1 MKNKYGENGVVIA
14 VVVTAILAVLCV
26 SGYSRVC
33 RVIYINSSFKL
44 CAMDF
49 ILFDVCNKAF
59 AGITVPLTSCVFL
72 MRRKDRSY
80 SENYVVRSISR
91 EHIADSFIVTALVC
105 TMLWVAV
112 YMIVNGIMG
121 YAVTGRL
128 YNYDVIDS
136 HYFYYTGYVAGKRYI
151 MYMLVKIFIHSVLVI
166 YARIMLCVAL
176 MAVLR
181 KNWMV
186 FTGTAVMLFS
196 MPFSMFIRE
205 SSGIDW
211 AEKMYLYYSYDRVFI
226 SEAAL
231 LMAVCVVLCLF
242 TRLFMRKRDF
252 YEEKQ

>member
-1 MKNKYGENGVVIA
+1 
-14 VVVTAILAVLCV
+14 
-26 SGYSRVC
+26 
-33 RVIYINSSFKL
+33 
-44 CAMDF
+44 
-49 ILFDVCNKAF
+49 
-59 AGITVPLTSCVFL
+59 
-72 MRRKDRSY
+72 
-80 SENYVVRSISR
+80 
-91 EHIADSFIVTALVC
+91 
-105 TMLWVAV
+105 
-112 YMIVNGIMG
+112 
-121 YAVTGRL
+121 
-128 YNYDVIDS
+128 
-136 HYFYYTGYVAGKRYI
+136 

-196 MPFSMFIRE
+196 MPFSMFIIE

-226 SEAAL
+226 SEAEL

-242 TRLFMRKRDF
+242 TRLFMRKRDY